1 MDTKT
6 LTDTIRYVAL
16 AIILMLAPR
25 PAEAQDS
32 LIKTKKQAELIL
44 PRPMLQPMKSMD
56 MSGQVPMDTVST
68 ADSTVKILLFA
79 DNTWKYI
86 KDPSRAQNNTV
97 FNEFWEHTL
106 PNPYKVSD
114 ETLPSEIALW
124 IVDSLGGYRC
134 PNQTKVYSKFGY
146 RHRRRHMGVD
156 LPLNI
161 GTPVYAAFD
170 GRVRIAHRYK
180 AYGNLVIIRHENG
193 LETFYGH
200 LSKIMVEE
208 DEWVSAGSII
218 GLGGSTGRSTGPH
231 LHFETRYKGYAFDPE
246 WLIDFESGT
255 LRHRVFVLKK
265 KYLNASSRY
274 VPESEQEEID
284 IEEGDARDKA
294 EAARK
299 EEEARKAAAAM
310 QYHTIRQGDT
320 LGALAR
326 KYHTT
331 VRALCQLNGIK
342 ETTLLQLGKKIRVK

>member
-1 MDTKT
+1 
-6 LTDTIRYVAL
+6 
-16 AIILMLAPR
+16 
-25 PAEAQDS
+25 
-32 LIKTKKQAELIL
+32 
-44 PRPMLQPMKSMD
+44 
-56 MSGQVPMDTVST
+56 
-68 ADSTVKILLFA
+68 
-79 DNTWKYI
+79 
-86 KDPSRAQNNTV
+86 
-97 FNEFWEHTL
+97 
-106 PNPYKVSD
+106 
-114 ETLPSEIALW
+114 
-124 IVDSLGGYRC
+124 
-134 PNQTKVYSKFGY
+134 
-146 RHRRRHMGVD
+146 
-156 LPLNI
+156 
-161 GTPVYAAFD
+161 
-170 GRVRIAHRYK
+170 
-180 AYGNLVIIRHENG
+180 
-193 LETFYGH
+193 
-200 LSKIMVEE
+200 MVEE

-218 GLGGSTGRSTGPH
+218 GLGGWTGRSTGPH

>member
-1 MDTKT
+1 MNQTT
-6 LTDTIRYVAL
+6 LDNTIRTIAVAVVM
-16 AIILMLAPR
+16 MLAAN
-25 PAEAQDS
+25 PAGAQDS
-32 LIKTKKQAELIL
+32 LIKTKKQAELII

-56 MSGQVPMDTVST
+56 LSGQIPMDTLST

-86 KDPSRAQNNTV
+86 KDPSRASSNSIFT
-97 FNEFWEHTL
+97 EFWEHEY
-106 PNPYKVSD
+106 PNPYHVSE
-114 ETLPSEIALW
+114 ETLPSEIAIW
-124 IVDSLGGYRC
+124 VVDSLGSYRC

-156 LPLNI
+156 LPLDM
-161 GTPVYAAFD
+161 GKPVYAAFD
-170 GRVRIAHRYK
+170 GKVRIAHRYK

-200 LSKIMVEE
+200 LSKILVKE

>member
-6 LTDTIRYVAL
+6 LTDAIRYVAL

-56 MSGQVPMDTVST
+56 LSGQVPMDTLST

-246 WLIDFESGT
+246 WIVDFENGL
-255 LRHRVFVLKK
+255 LRTNVFVLRRS
-265 KYLNASSRY
+265 YLDPSSRY
-274 VPESEQEEID
+274 VPESIDEEEDIYSND
-284 IEEGDARDKA
+284 EKIIEEEMRIAA
-294 EAARK
+294 E
-299 EEEARKAAAAM
+299 KAAM
-310 QYHTIRQGDT
+310 KWHTVRSGDT
-320 LGALAR
+320 VSGIAH
-326 KYHTT
+326 KYGKSLSTIKK
-331 VRALCQLNGIK
+331 LNPGINLDK
-342 ETTLLQLGKKIRVK
+342 IRIGQKIRVN